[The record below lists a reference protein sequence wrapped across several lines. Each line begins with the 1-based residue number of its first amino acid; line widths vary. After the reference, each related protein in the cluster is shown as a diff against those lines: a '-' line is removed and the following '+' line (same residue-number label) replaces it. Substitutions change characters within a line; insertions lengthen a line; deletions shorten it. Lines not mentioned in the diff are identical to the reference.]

1 MPAHSGSTRR
11 YVRDAATHTRRYVRG
26 AVHASLRTRGA
37 VRALSSTTRSA
48 ALQRLGCSEASSR
61 EAIRDAYYK
70 LAKACHPDQGGS
82 AAEFRAL
89 ASAYELA
96 LRGDDAADA
105 PDATPEHG
113 FAADDPLAVYVR
125 VERERA
131 AAMRREL
138 AEAAKLNSGG
148 LDKGGMWWLAE
159 QMAGEEPEP
168 EAAPRPPKQ
177 VGAAAALPEVFRA
190 NDSVWA
196 ALRPGDV
203 KIRLGVTA
211 AKVEALGLTEDRA
224 FVDLAQLDS
233 FTLAGRP
240 FAMVEGPNGTVQL
253 ESPIAGVVVARNEAI
268 IETPGVLARNAE
280 CVDDAWLVELDV
292 DDDAEVVRA
301 ELEEAFP
308 R

>member
-1 MPAHSGSTRR
+1 MRTRC
-11 YVRDAATHTRRYVRG
+11 RG
-26 AVHASLRTRGA
+26 AGVI
-37 VRALSSTTRSA
+37 RALSGRSD

-61 EAIRDAYYK
+61 EAIRDAYYN

-89 ASAYELA
+89 ATAYECA
-96 LRGDDAADA
+96 LRSGDDDDTA
-105 PDATPEHG
+105 DATPAHG

-131 AAMRREL
+131 AALRREL

-177 VGAAAALPEVFRA
+177 VGAAAAPAVFRA

-196 ALRPGDV
+196 AMRDET
-203 KIRLGVTA
+203 IRLGITA
-211 AKVEALGLTEDRA
+211 EKVDELGLTTDKA

-233 FTLAGRP
+233 FTLPGRP
-240 FAMVEGPNGTVQL
+240 FAMVEGPNGTAQL
-253 ESPIAGVVVARNEAI
+253 ESPIAGVVAARNEAL
-268 IETPGVLARNAE
+268 IENPGVLARNAE
-280 CVDDAWLVELDV
+280 CVDDAWLVEV
-292 DDDAEVVRA
+292 DGDAD
-301 ELEEAFP
+301 ELEDFP
-308 R
+308 ERAPT

>member
-1 MPAHSGSTRR
+1 MH
-11 YVRDAATHTRRYVRG
+11 
-26 AVHASLRTRGA
+26 TRGA

-61 EAIRDAYYK
+61 EAMRDAYYR

-96 LRGDDAADA
+96 LRGGDDADTADT
-105 PDATPEHG
+105 TPEHG
-113 FAADDPLAVYVR
+113 FASDDPLAVYVR

-159 QMAGEEPEP
+159 QMAGEGGAEEVEKPP
-168 EAAPRPPKQ
+168 PKLPRPRNTRQSRKMSTDAKQ
-177 VGAAAALPEVFRA
+177 PAVFRA

-196 ALRPGDV
+196 AMRPGDAT
-203 KIRLGVTA
+203 IRLGVTA
-211 AKVEALGLTEDRA
+211 EKVEELGLTKDKA

-233 FTLAGRP
+233 FTLPGRP

-253 ESPIAGVVVARNEAI
+253 ESPIAGVVAARNETL
-268 IETPGVLARNAE
+268 IENPGRLARNAE

-292 DDDAEVVRA
+292 DDDAELIRA
-301 ELEEAFP
+301 ELAALEDFP
-308 R
+308 ERPPK